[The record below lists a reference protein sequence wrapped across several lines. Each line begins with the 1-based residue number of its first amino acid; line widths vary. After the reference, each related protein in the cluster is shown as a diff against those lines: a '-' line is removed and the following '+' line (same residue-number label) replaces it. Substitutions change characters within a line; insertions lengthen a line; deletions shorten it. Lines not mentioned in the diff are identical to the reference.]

1 MLVREDGLLKITYTD
16 RSTMLIFPDNSKI
29 FITESSAD
37 EDSSVSIATFSQ
49 EGYAPVRVT
58 MDPVK
63 GRSGTI
69 IGMGG
74 TDALMGKD
82 AIMERSFGGCV
93 SELLLPDQTTVQ
105 TYMEKQELRGY
116 NRFCRSLIH
125 LIRRDDHS
133 VIKVRQDGEI
143 VIISSTER
151 AYLNEIG
158 NQEEFGT
165 KDYDYFFELFGVPV
179 ERRSGVYSVNLD

>member
-1 MLVREDGLLKITYTD
+1 MEQNVSTDKKEVMRMITRQGVVIKKLSDGSQVLYYKDGSITEIDTRHGKWKNTNSKGVVRERNLRNKSTTDQMRRLTFHTKIDPEENATVSVREDGLLKITYTD

-29 FITESSAD
+29 FVTQSSED

-63 GRSGTI
+63 MRSGTI

-82 AIMERSFGGCV
+82 AIMERSFGGRV
-93 SELLLPDQTTVQ
+93 SELLLPD
-105 TYMEKQELRGY
+105 
-116 NRFCRSLIH
+116 
-125 LIRRDDHS
+125 
-133 VIKVRQDGEI
+133 
-143 VIISSTER
+143 
-151 AYLNEIG
+151 
-158 NQEEFGT
+158 
-165 KDYDYFFELFGVPV
+165 
-179 ERRSGVYSVNLD
+179 